1 MEDNESEVE
10 HIKTT
15 TTSHQPLKGDFSIT
29 ETPPRSPSLSSPS
42 LSLSHHNHTPSS
54 NNSET
59 SWSPSLDSRTST
71 PPPQCVTP
79 PLLQTNSKRFL
90 GDHSVIFPSVSPKKK
105 PKVQVLSATRM
116 AIQEAEAR
124 SGEKAHGL
132 LRFYRPST
140 WQVEYNK
147 TVVKQIEE
155 SRFEMDKREK
165 QREAAAVRKKAR
177 ERENARLRKQ
187 KSRLTK
193 KEKEVNTGIRSPGGT
208 KRKFKELK
216 LEDGPS
222 SFESQE
228 KGLPELSRPA
238 REIQKKIKIA
248 KRKPQGPM
256 PHKVPRPAKYMNWFS
271 PFLWSQINTAA
282 RITGWKMSATE
293 IVHELRKHNPET
305 FGKISRTTVN
315 EWIDRTGDRPRWSDA
330 ALEKVGQGNN
340 PGHNKGG
347 RRGILVCYL

>member
-1 MEDNESEVE
+1 LD
-10 HIKTT
+10 
-15 TTSHQPLKGDFSIT
+15 
-29 ETPPRSPSLSSPS
+29 PRK
-42 LSLSHHNHTPSS
+42 
-54 NNSET
+54 
-59 SWSPSLDSRTST
+59 ST
-71 PPPQCVTP
+71 PPITP
-79 PLLQTNSKRFL
+79 PSLPTKSKRFL
-90 GDHSVIFPSVSPKKK
+90 GDYTVNSPPISPKKK
-105 PKVQVLSATRM
+105 KPKIQVSSATRI

-124 SGEKAHGL
+124 SGETAHGL

-155 SRFEMDKREK
+155 SKLEMEKREK
-165 QREAAAVRKKAR
+165 QLEAAAIRKKAH

-187 KSRLTK
+187 KSRLMKKK
-193 KEKEVNTGIRSPGGT
+193 KEVYTGIRSPGGT
-208 KRKFKELK
+208 KRKFKELQ

-222 SFESQE
+222 SFELQE

-238 REIQKKIKIA
+238 REIQKKIKVA
-248 KRKPQGPM
+248 TRKPQGPM
-256 PHKVPRPAKYMNWFS
+256 PRKVPRPAKYMNWFS
-271 PFLWSQINTAA
+271 PFIWSQINTAA

-305 FGKISRTTVN
+305 FGKINRTTVN
-315 EWIDRTGDRPRWSDA
+315 EWIDRSGDRPRWSDA

-347 RRGILVCYL
+347 RRGILVCNLWYI